1 MDITSKLPAS
11 FKNFKNNIITILVV
25 FMCNTKSVAI
35 VVLVF
40 FFLLLSFPLA
50 FLDQLPKVLS
60 MNYYSG
66 SFRTRSDLFHQTH
79 EIERVKRERNRL
91 DKQKSLTKNE
101 KDVQKK
107 KLTDTQVESNF
118 ATVAEELV
126 SPGNIGSQVW
136 VARYILMILSLSL
149 LKYTIN
155 LFPTNCQTT

>member
-91 DKQKSLTKNE
+91 DKQKSLKKNE
-101 KDVQKK
+101 KDVQKN
-107 KLTDTQVESNF
+107 KLTDTQFESNF

-126 SPGNIGSQVW
+126 SPENIGSQVW

-155 LFPTNCQTT
+155 LFPTNSQTT